1 LQDFSGE
8 ETANQI
14 PVSAFLIEQRKGQR
28 MADIPRLLE
37 RVRSG
42 KYDETELLN
51 LFKNASKSTAV
62 SDNERASILELVET
76 ELRKNYP
83 RVANRHLGA
92 IDKQAREYLE
102 SVYQEISAEFD
113 LSGNKIKNGVK
124 TGAAVLAGDAVI
136 DVYISY
142 KNDQGIGAVLAA
154 YQPSIEEPISYQV
167 FMYKGAKKPDN
178 LVNMQE
184 YANADDE
191 VVGSFR
197 KVLSNEMQL
206 PKAA

>member
-1 LQDFSGE
+1 
-8 ETANQI
+8 
-14 PVSAFLIEQRKGQR
+14 

-51 LFKNASKSTAV
+51 LFKNASRSSSVTEQ
-62 SDNERASILELVET
+62 ERAALMELVET

-83 RVANRHLGA
+83 RAANKHLGA
-92 IDKQAREYLE
+92 IDRQAREYLE
-102 SVYQEISAEFD
+102 SVYEEISAEFD

-136 DVYISY
+136 DIYISY
-142 KNDQGIGAVLAA
+142 KNEQGIGAVLAA
-154 YQPSIEEPISYQV
+154 YQPTIDDPISYQV

-184 YANADDE
+184 YAQPDDE
-191 VVGSFR
+191 VVVSFR
-197 KVLSNEMQL
+197 KVLSDDMQL

>member
-1 LQDFSGE
+1 M
-8 ETANQI
+8 AN
-14 PVSAFLIEQRKGQR
+14 
-28 MADIPRLLE
+28 IPRLLE

-51 LFKNASKSTAV
+51 LFKNASKSSAV
-62 SDNERASILELVET
+62 TDLERATLLELIES

-83 RVANRHLGA
+83 RAANKHLGA
-92 IDKQAREYLE
+92 IDKPARDYLE
-102 SVYQEISAEFD
+102 QVYQKISEEFD

-124 TGAAVLAGDAVI
+124 TGASVLSGDAVV

-154 YQPSIEEPISYQV
+154 YQPSIDEPISYQV

-178 LVNMQE
+178 LVNLQE
-184 YANADDE
+184 YKQADDE
-191 VVGSFR
+191 VVSSFR
-197 KVLSNEMQL
+197 EVLATDMQL

>member
-1 LQDFSGE
+1 
-8 ETANQI
+8 
-14 PVSAFLIEQRKGQR
+14 

-37 RVRSG
+37 KVRSG

-51 LFKNASKSTAV
+51 LFKNASKSSSVTEQ
-62 SDNERASILELVET
+62 ERAALMELVET

-83 RVANRHLGA
+83 RAANKHIGA
-92 IDKQAREYLE
+92 IDREAREYLE
-102 SVYQEISAEFD
+102 SVYKKISDEFD

-154 YQPSIEEPISYQV
+154 YQPSIDDPICYQV
-167 FMYKGAKKPDN
+167 FTYKGAKKPDN
-178 LVNMQE
+178 LVNLQE
-184 YANADDE
+184 YTKPDDE
-191 VVGSFR
+191 VVVSFR
-197 KVLSNEMQL
+197 KVLSDDMQL